1 MPRDDDVDGIG
12 RQRLSRWQSW
22 KRKKPSLESPKS
34 GAVEPWSWSLK
45 VSDWPIGKTS
55 YDLTADQ
62 AVRAVLG
69 LGKYYEPAMTG
80 LAKAEEHDDVGG
92 TLEGQ
97 GQDQ

>member
-1 MPRDDDVDGIG
+1 MARDDNPDGIG
-12 RQRLSRWQSW
+12 RDRPSRWQAW
-22 KRKKPSLESPKS
+22 KRRKPGLESPKS
-34 GAVEPWSWSLK
+34 AQVEPWSWSLK

-62 AVRAVLG
+62 AVSAVLG

-80 LAKAEEHDDVGG
+80 LAKAEEQDDVGG
-92 TLEGQ
+92 TLEGE